1 VAANFFA
8 FHSSLFI
15 LICTFVG
22 KKPKTTLNIMAQKA
36 KPVNAKR
43 AAYAKKEEKK
53 GTSVVMWIIGSLIV
67 LGLCY
72 AAWSIYMVA

>member
-1 VAANFFA
+1 
-8 FHSSLFI
+8 
-15 LICTFVG
+15 
-22 KKPKTTLNIMAQKA
+22 MAQKA
-36 KPVNAKR
+36 KPMNAQR

-72 AAWSIYMVA
+72 AAWSIYMVS